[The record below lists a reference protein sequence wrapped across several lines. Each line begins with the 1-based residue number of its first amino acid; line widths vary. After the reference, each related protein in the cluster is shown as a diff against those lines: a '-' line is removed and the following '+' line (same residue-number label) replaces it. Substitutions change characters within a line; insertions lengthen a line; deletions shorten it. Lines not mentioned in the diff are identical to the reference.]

1 MSPRSSMQTR
11 RFTRTLR
18 RASCRVPVARLVL
31 TTAGSSCGVMPT
43 AIARENSRDSI
54 TGRCSSRFATKMSE
68 LSPMATCSSRKEN
81 RLRPSWNSVCGCRSP
96 RPSAIRPNSARPPV
110 ATTTAV
116 QLPDWSTV
124 PMKTQLVR
132 SASGASCGTGAG
144 SLATGSDSPVRM
156 LSSHRRSLAVSTRMS
171 AGMIA
176 PIPRWTTSPGT
187 SAVTS
192 ISPGLPSRTT
202 TARCVTRECKASAAR
217 SARYSLLNPSP
228 TLTSRIT
235 PMTIAFVAS
244 PRNSESPAVMSR
256 RSRMGLA
263 SCRPS
268 TDHPLAMWVRT
279 AFGPISVR
287 RLPASAPVSPFPPE
301 PSSSNTA
308 ATGRP
313 AARAI
318 ASGAEGKSLTS
329 SSGIRNPFATFRLR
343 HSLCP
348 GRTVQEPSGPEPCVE
363 PAFPGCIYSPGTVLQ
378 RAVGLF
384 FDPAA
389 AVSAPCRGG
398 KLGRVVLT

>member
-1 MSPRSSMQTR
+1 
-11 RFTRTLR
+11 
-18 RASCRVPVARLVL
+18 
-31 TTAGSSCGVMPT
+31 
-43 AIARENSRDSI
+43 
-54 TGRCSSRFATKMSE
+54 
-68 LSPMATCSSRKEN
+68 
-81 RLRPSWNSVCGCRSP
+81 
-96 RPSAIRPNSARPPV
+96 
-110 ATTTAV
+110 
-116 QLPDWSTV
+116 
-124 PMKTQLVR
+124 
-132 SASGASCGTGAG
+132 
-144 SLATGSDSPVRM
+144 
-156 LSSHRRSLAVSTRMS
+156 MS

-256 RSRMGLA
+256 RIRMGLA
-263 SCRPS
+263 NCRPS

-287 RLPASAPVSPFPPE
+287 RLPASAPVSPFSPE

-318 ASGAEGKSLTS
+318 ASGAEGESLTS
-329 SSGIRNPFATFRLR
+329 SSGMRNPFTTFRLR

-348 GRTVQEPSGPEPCVE
+348 GRTVQEPLGPGPCGACVSRMYILSRYGFAASRWIVLRSGRCRIRHLPRWEAP
-363 PAFPGCIYSPGTVLQ
+363 PGRLDLSETAQQTSGQ
-378 RAVGLF
+378 RVNRKF
-384 FDPAA
+384 NKPAA
-389 AVSAPCRGG
+389 A
-398 KLGRVVLT
+398 